1 MNVLKVISM
10 SLQKILLILVNFLSV
25 INWLPYLKH
34 SKILGYLLR
43 IFVKYLFGVV
53 SIRRNH
59 VSLSEIIKLSKS
71 IILSPPLS

>member
-10 SLQKILLILVNFLSV
+10 SFQKLLFILVNFLSV

-34 SKILGYLLR
+34 LRIIGYLLR

-59 VSLSEIIKLSKS
+59 VSLSELIKLSRS